1 MTLAGHQIYVTSEQY
16 TNSVNVTSYP
26 TEKGLPITDNVQ
38 RQPKTWSLTANIM
51 SPEGENTDTGARK
64 VYKALETKQ
73 NNGTLVSY
81 TGRTKASNVVIVQM
95 DQTNDDTIM
104 NGIPVTISLQE
115 IRIAKDPTVKK
126 KTTKKS
132 SGKKSKTS
140 VKKSTKKTH
149 KIVKGDTFWDLAKR
163 YGTTV
168 KKLESLNP
176 SMKARYLHIGA
187 EMIIAA

>member
-1 MTLAGHQIYVTSEQY
+1 MTLAGEQIYVTSEQY

-51 SPEGENTDTGARK
+51 SPSGNKTDAAARK

-81 TGRTKASNVVIVQM
+81 TGRTKALNVVIVQM
-95 DQTNDDTIM
+95 DQTSDDTLM

-115 IRIAKDPTVKK
+115 IRIATDPTVKK

-132 SGKKSKTS
+132 SGKKSTMAKKKT
-140 VKKSTKKTH
+140 TKKYH
-149 KIVKGDTFWDLAKR
+149 KVVKGDCYWDLARR

-168 KKLESLNP
+168 KKLESMNP
-176 SMKARYLHIGA
+176 WPALKIPIGV
-187 EMIIAA
+187 EMRIA